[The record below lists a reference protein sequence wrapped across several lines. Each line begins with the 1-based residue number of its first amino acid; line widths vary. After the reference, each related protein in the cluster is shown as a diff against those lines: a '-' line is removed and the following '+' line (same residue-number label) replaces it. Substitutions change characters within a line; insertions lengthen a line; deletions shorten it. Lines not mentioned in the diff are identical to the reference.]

1 MKTSYLAG
9 ISITVICVSI
19 AILVYEGASSNSH
32 SSFEHKDH
40 HPADSSH
47 SDSYAS
53 DTHKTRQLAK
63 SNIKVFPIPNTTEID
78 HDLAKIGWVLFKDPN
93 LSSNRSV
100 SCETCHSLQ
109 TNGAEV
115 MRLMTSF
122 LCLGRTL
129 SLRNHCKKTAYKMP
143 LMSFIISLR

>member
-9 ISITVICVSI
+9 ISITVMCVSI
-19 AILVYEGASSNSH
+19 AILVYDGASSNSH

-47 SDSYAS
+47 SDSHAS
-53 DTHKTRQLAK
+53 DTHKTRQLTT
-63 SNIKVFPIPNTTEID
+63 SSIKVFPIPNATEID

-122 LCLGRTL
+122 LC
-129 SLRNHCKKTAYKMP
+129 
-143 LMSFIISLR
+143 